1 MASCTRIEGLLQA
14 YLDGE
19 LPQSERVILEQHIA
33 ECPACNVTLHRQQR
47 AAALLYEAFA
57 DGKLNHSL
65 REQVMSNLPD
75 LEMAEEAD
83 VNIINWRTKHVIEKR
98 GKFAQRVPVAVAVVL
113 AAIGLVLGYK
123 WPHPEV
129 TETTVGVVTHASGKV
144 ISFGKHS
151 LTPKPVYV
159 EDYVQQGHHFETD
172 MGSQVMVSLAGPS
185 TVKCN
190 ASTEIEIVNDRH
202 VKIFEGE
209 AWFQVGH
216 DGRRF
221 RVGTPAGYITV
232 HGTAFAVKVDADET
246 LVTVEEGEVSVE
258 NFDNDFMTC
267 RAGEQVLLVSN
278 GKPAR
283 PARTTIAQM
292 TSWAQEIKG
301 DRAALNLF
309 EKNIQARSEVTVL
322 TAKKAW
328 IVSTSSEEES
338 AWAISAIQIFWEA
351 DKMKAGHAGYD
362 VYVYDGNYTPIFKDR
377 IPGQVFDSDKSGVYE
392 IAVPDEA
399 IQGVRALAIH
409 IERAGYGNSIETNFT
424 TVQAKALNRN

>member
-14 YLDGE
+14 YLDEE

-33 ECPACNVTLHRQQR
+33 ECPACHGTLHRQQR
-47 AAALLYEAFA
+47 AAALLYEALA

-65 REQVMSNLPD
+65 REQVMCNLPD
-75 LEMAEEAD
+75 LELAGKRDSEL
-83 VNIINWRTKHVIEKR
+83 VSWRAKHAIEKR
-98 GKFAQRVPVAVAVVL
+98 GKFAQRVPIAVAIVL

-129 TETTVGVVTHASGKV
+129 TDTTVGVVTHASGKV

-151 LTPKPVYV
+151 LTPKPVYI
-159 EDYVQQGHHFETD
+159 EDYVQQGSHFETQV
-172 MGSQVMVSLAGPS
+172 GSQVMVSLAGPS

-190 ASTEIEIVNDRH
+190 ASTEIEVVNDRH
-202 VKIFEGE
+202 IKIFEGE

-232 HGTAFAVKVDADET
+232 HGTAFAVKVDADKT

-267 RAGEQVLLVSN
+267 RAGEHVLLVSN

-283 PARTTIAQM
+283 PAITAFM
-292 TSWAQEIKG
+292 GMPDWAHEING
-301 DRAALNLF
+301 DRTALNLF
-309 EKNIQARSEVTVL
+309 EKNIQARAKVTTL
-322 TAKKAW
+322 TAQKAW
-328 IVSTSSEEES
+328 IVSTINEEES
-338 AWAISAIQIFWEA
+338 AWSISAIQIFWEP
-351 DKMKAGHAGYD
+351 DQMRAGHASYD

-377 IPGQVFDSDKSGVYE
+377 IPGQVFDDDKSGVYE
-392 IAVPDEA
+392 IVVPDEA

-409 IERAGYGNSIETNFT
+409 TERVGDGNAIQTNFT
-424 TVQAKALNRN
+424 TVQAKARNRN